1 MKPAL
6 VWPVAGCFV
15 PRAEW
20 RSWLNGMLQRA
31 VALPDEACTVPECA
45 DARRKLQGYRGGVL
59 VELALMHD
67 TEIAA
72 LNASY
77 LCCAGPTNILS
88 FPASP
93 EDAGLGGLALGL
105 ETWRRE
111 ARLYGQEAEEH
122 ARRLLAHGL
131 AHLLGYDHGW
141 AMDDC
146 CAFLLEKFA
155 GTSSGMA

>member
-1 MKPAL
+1 M
-6 VWPVAGCFV
+6 
-15 PRAEW
+15 
-20 RSWLNGMLQRA
+20 
-31 VALPDEACTVPECA
+31 
-45 DARRKLQGYRGGVL
+45 L

-93 EDAGLGGLALGL
+93 EDAGLGVLALGL

>member
-1 MKPAL
+1 MPAL
-6 VWPVAGCFV
+6 VWPVAGCLV

-20 RSWLNGMLQRA
+20 RSWLTAMLERA
-31 VALPDEACTVPECA
+31 AASPDETCTMPSCA
-45 DARRKLQGYRGGVL
+45 DARRKLQGYCGGGL

-67 TEIAA
+67 REIAA

-77 LCCAGPTNILS
+77 LSCAGPTNILS

-93 EDAGLGGLALGL
+93 GDSGLGVLALGL

-111 ARLYGQEAEEH
+111 AWLYGQEAEDH

-131 AHLLGYDHGW
+131 AHLLGHDHGR

-146 CAFLLEKFA
+146 CAFLLENVA